1 MSRKRIKT
9 KKIHHPKY
17 SEQSD
22 FMKPYIS
29 LNNGKMTECSIN
41 KDKIGVE
48 LFKIVINS
56 NFGKQTV
63 NVRKYKDTRTPNMK
77 IEQRK

>member
-1 MSRKRIKT
+1 
-9 KKIHHPKY
+9 
-17 SEQSD
+17 
-22 FMKPYIS
+22 
-29 LNNGKMTECSIN
+29 MTECSIN

>member
-1 MSRKRIKT
+1 MSRKTIKT
-9 KKIHHPKY
+9 KKINHPKY

-29 LNNGKMTECSIN
+29 LNNEKMTECSIN
-41 KDKIGVE
+41 KDKIDVE
-48 LFKIVINS
+48 LFKIMINT
-56 NFGKQTV
+56 NFGKKIE
-63 NVRKYKDTRTPNMK
+63 NVRKYKDTRIANMT

>member
-1 MSRKRIKT
+1 
-9 KKIHHPKY
+9 
-17 SEQSD
+17 
-22 FMKPYIS
+22 MKPYIS

-63 NVRKYKDTRTPNMK
+63 NVRKCKDTRTPNMK

>member
-1 MSRKRIKT
+1 
-9 KKIHHPKY
+9 
-17 SEQSD
+17 
-22 FMKPYIS
+22 MKPYIS
-29 LNNGKMTECSIN
+29 LNNEKMTECPIN

-63 NVRKYKDTRTPNMK
+63 NVRKYKDTRIANMK

>member
-1 MSRKRIKT
+1 
-9 KKIHHPKY
+9 
-17 SEQSD
+17 
-22 FMKPYIS
+22 
-29 LNNGKMTECSIN
+29 MTECSLN
-41 KDKIGVE
+41 KDKTGVE

-63 NVRKYKDTRTPNMK
+63 NVRKYKDTRIANMK